1 MDRVFRAWATPAGLD
16 SFYIKECRTERPK
29 DELVAAS
36 EPYHFYYVHA
46 FDHDGQF
53 LRVQEN
59 ESLAHLRIDGG
70 GGVVRVSGGWN
81 QGRATAERNR
91 GQSLQPHELPQLLAL
106 LHDQLEIR
114 PRTRHRISPL
124 SD

>member
-1 MDRVFRAWATPAGLD
+1 MDRGFRAWATPAGLE

-70 GGVVRVSGGWN
+70 GGVVCVGLLSYDVFHHAPLILILSLVGSG
-81 QGRATAERNR
+81 
-91 GQSLQPHELPQLLAL
+91 LLCNYYAGL
-106 LHDQLEIR
+106 LHMCEETLLPALD
-114 PRTRHRISPL
+114 S
-124 SD
+124 

>member
-1 MDRVFRAWATPAGLD
+1 MDRGFRAWATPAGLE

-29 DELVAAS
+29 DDLVAAS

-59 ESLAHLRIDGG
+59 ESLAHLRIEPHRQNRDLFRIIECLARDPT
-70 GGVVRVSGGWN
+70 VV
-81 QGRATAERNR
+81 
-91 GQSLQPHELPQLLAL
+91 PLP
-106 LHDQLEIR
+106 
-114 PRTRHRISPL
+114 P
-124 SD
+124 